1 MIKIGIEVSRRK
13 LLYDLLENPGRYFFI
28 LSEGGRAALCIQT
41 CDFQGDDINTHIIN
55 GFALNKDSKL
65 CPIFDDGINDSILN
79 GCKWERRT
87 PDGRD
92 YPISSKLEDT
102 LCRLPDLMYWI
113 ISKVL
118 TGGRNLVIYHPKI
131 NA

>member
-13 LLYDLLENPGRYFFI
+13 LLCDLLDNPGRDFFI
-28 LSEGGRAALCIQT
+28 LYEGGRAALCIQT
-41 CDFQGDDINTHIIN
+41 CDFQGDDIKTHIIN
-55 GFALNKDSKL
+55 GFALKKNDELSS
-65 CPIFDDGINDSILN
+65 IFDDGIKDSILK
-79 GCKWERRT
+79 GCKWEKRT
-87 PDGRD
+87 PDGRE

-102 LCRLPDLMYWI
+102 LCRLPDLMHWI

-118 TGGRNLVIYHPKI
+118 IRGRNLVIYPSKI